1 MDKERYSR
9 NPWKHAD
16 RVEYQSGTVAESE
29 RAQLFWRI
37 WAGAVDSGNKIYG
50 LGDSQWLFD
59 HKSGRTA
66 EMD

>member
-9 NPWKHAD
+9 NSWKHAD

-37 WAGAVDSGNKIYG
+37 WDGAVDSGNKIY
-50 LGDSQWLFD
+50 
-59 HKSGRTA
+59 
-66 EMD
+66 